1 MKTNRFPVNVH
12 FSAKKQEKGIWEF
25 AYEPIKNMIGNP
37 QDPTLWLLR
46 AEASF
51 MKALPRKFVEEIIF
65 LNLTL
70 IYRVIV
76 NVLCSAI

>member
-37 QDPTLWLLR
+37 QEPTLWLLIAKKR
-46 AEASF
+46 FKEALS
-51 MKALPRKFVEEIIF
+51 R
-65 LNLTL
+65 
-70 IYRVIV
+70 
-76 NVLCSAI
+76 